1 MNNEISNHHSGC
13 GCGDCK
19 PACTTCGRPM
29 LVCKGD
35 CGCKSKCCN
44 KTINLCEY
52 GPKHAGCIRE
62 RQPECP
68 YTAVIPSV
76 TVEDISNI
84 KDLAD
89 CFVHV
94 SKINTTFY
102 IDDKHRITTV
112 WQGSVEIKDYDVEE
126 NPLNLRGQIM
136 FDYDNSRIVYF
147 DKQGRP
153 NYIADSEY
161 YKSIIGPTIER
172 MVAEGELNL
181 NIYGEYDEANSNL
194 TLKVGAN

>member
-1 MNNEISNHHSGC
+1 MNNDNLQTQCNS
-13 GCGDCK
+13 
-19 PACTTCGRPM
+19 CGRPM
-29 LVCKGD
+29 AYCS
-35 CGCKSKCCN
+35 CGGCN
-44 KTINLCEY
+44 KCSGIKFCEY
-52 GPKHAGCIRE
+52 GEKKCGCIRN
-62 RQPECP
+62 QKPECP

-76 TVEDISNI
+76 TVEDVSNI

-94 SKINTTFY
+94 SSINTTFY
-102 IDDKHRITTV
+102 IDDKHRIMTI
-112 WQGSVEIKDYDVEE
+112 WQGPVEIKDYDVEE
-126 NPLNLRGQIM
+126 NPLNLRGQMM
-136 FDYDNSRIVYF
+136 FDYDNNRIVYF

-153 NYIADSEY
+153 EYIADSEY

-181 NIYGEYDEANSNL
+181 NIYGEYDEEDSNL